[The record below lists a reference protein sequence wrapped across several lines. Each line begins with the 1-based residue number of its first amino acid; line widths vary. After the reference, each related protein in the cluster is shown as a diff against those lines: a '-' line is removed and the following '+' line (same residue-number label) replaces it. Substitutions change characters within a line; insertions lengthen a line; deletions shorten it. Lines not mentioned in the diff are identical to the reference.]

1 MSAAHAGIEPIKRTG
16 NARMKLS
23 LAAYSFRDA
32 RLKIRRTTVPQYL
45 QQLRKL
51 LG

>member
-1 MSAAHAGIEPIKRTG
+1 MPVSNRSSAPA